1 MNSFKSNVEVRNY
14 VEVWRTNTRSGV
26 GMRCTGL
33 LVWIEDIFADLVDE
47 SAAGVI
53 YTNNYSIA
61 LKLFKMDIARTY

>member
-33 LVWIEDIFADLVDE
+33 LCAINKSVHTEGL
-47 SAAGVI
+47 
-53 YTNNYSIA
+53 Y
-61 LKLFKMDIARTY
+61 M

>member
-33 LVWIEDIFADLVDE
+33 LLVK
-47 SAAGVI
+47 GV
-53 YTNNYSIA
+53 A
-61 LKLFKMDIARTY
+61 Q